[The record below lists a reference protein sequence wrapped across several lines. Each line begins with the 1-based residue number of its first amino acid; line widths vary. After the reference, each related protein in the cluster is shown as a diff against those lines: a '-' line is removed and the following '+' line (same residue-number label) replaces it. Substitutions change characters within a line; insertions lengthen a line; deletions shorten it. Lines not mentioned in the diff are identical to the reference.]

1 MNVLAYLHAANL
13 RQLLVNIRGIA
24 LDLGTDLRMMSL
36 YLRTAAVL
44 AAVALIFV
52 GSGRGILFFMPVLAV
67 YLLACALLSALS
79 LWRQDPP
86 AQQLNWA
93 ILDAVFVTAVLYQH
107 ILGAPVAQPHGLTTA
122 SLVIPFLFLSHVG
135 MTLRGRLIVLFS
147 SLVFCAWLV
156 MLAAMAWRHERE
168 APGAFWQV
176 FLSLDFGLALTF
188 GLTAMSTGLLAVD
201 HQRGRRETLRIDR
214 WRHNLARFFS
224 PFVVAELQ
232 EAGRSLSL
240 QRRPAAIMFV
250 DLRDFTSYAE
260 HASPAHLA
268 HVLTEYR
275 QVVAGTVFAFGGTVD
290 KFIGDGV
297 MAVFGQPAARDDDA
311 EQALSCAL
319 ALCDRL
325 EVWKP
330 FQTDDHV
337 TFQAGIGV
345 HYGMVIGGVLESG
358 SHDEF
363 TVFGDAVNVARRL
376 ESLTKELGA
385 TLVVSFALLARTP
398 KARETGGWIFKK
410 GVALTGRRIPIN
422 IAYRPRHLKTA
433 GSSNEVNAVTPVP
446 SSSMLRSDVRSP
458 IAFT

>member
-1 MNVLAYLHAANL
+1 ML
-13 RQLLVNIRGIA
+13 
-24 LDLGTDLRMMSL
+24 SL

-44 AAVALIFV
+44 AAVALIFL
-52 GSGRGILFFMPVLAV
+52 GNGRGILFFMPVLAV

-122 SLVIPFLFLSHVG
+122 SL
-135 MTLRGRLIVLFS
+135 
-147 SLVFCAWLV
+147 
-156 MLAAMAWRHERE
+156 
-168 APGAFWQV
+168 
-176 FLSLDFGLALTF
+176 
-188 GLTAMSTGLLAVD
+188 
-201 HQRGRRETLRIDR
+201 
-214 WRHNLARFFS
+214 
-224 PFVVAELQ
+224 
-232 EAGRSLSL
+232 
-240 QRRPAAIMFV
+240 
-250 DLRDFTSYAE
+250 
-260 HASPAHLA
+260 ASPAHLA

-275 QVVAGTVFAFGGTVD
+275 QLVAGTVFAFGGTVD

-311 EQALSCAL
+311 ERALCCAL
-319 ALCDRL
+319 ELCDRL
-325 EVWKP
+325 QAWQP
-330 FQTDDHV
+330 FRTVDYA

-345 HYGMVIGGVLESG
+345 HNGMVIGGVLDSG

-363 TVFGDAVNVARRL
+363 TVFGDAVNVAQRL
-376 ESLTKELGA
+376 ESLNKELGA

-398 KARETGGWIFKK
+398 RARGSGGWLFKK

-433 GSSNEVNAVTPVP
+433 GSSNEVNAVTPLP
-446 SSSMLRSDVRSP
+446 SSSMLRSD
-458 IAFT
+458 A